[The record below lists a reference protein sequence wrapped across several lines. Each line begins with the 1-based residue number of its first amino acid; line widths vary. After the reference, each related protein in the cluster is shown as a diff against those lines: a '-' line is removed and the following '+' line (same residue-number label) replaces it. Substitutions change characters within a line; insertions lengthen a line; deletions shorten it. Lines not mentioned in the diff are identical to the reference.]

1 MTNPLW
7 FDDCYLKEWSSTVTT
22 ALNNEIELDQTAFF
36 PEGGG
41 NPCDQGKII
50 KDGIEYSVNE
60 VKKREGRI
68 VHVLD
73 RAGLQSGDS
82 VHCILD
88 WERRYKVMR
97 MHTAMHCLIQIMF
110 KDTGALV
117 TGNQIYPDRSR
128 VDVNIENFDRALIEK
143 IVGKANSVIAEG
155 HDVKIYYL
163 PRDEAMK
170 IEGLVKLAAAMPPN
184 LETLRIVEVVGVD
197 IQADG
202 GCHVA
207 NTKEIGRLKITK
219 MENKGKSNRRLEF
232 VLEQEA
238 I

>member
-1 MTNPLW
+1 MTKQLW
-7 FDDCYLKEWSSTVTT
+7 FDDCYLKEWSATITA
-22 ALNNEIELDQTAFF
+22 ALNNEIELDATAFF

-41 NPCDQGKII
+41 NPCDVGKIV
-50 KDGIEYSVNE
+50 KGIEEFLVNE
-60 VKKREGRI
+60 VKKRDGRI
-68 VHVLD
+68 VHILD
-73 RAGLQSGDS
+73 KSGLKEGDN

-97 MHTAMHCLIQIMF
+97 MHTSMHVLIQTMF

-128 VDVNIENFDRALIEK
+128 VDVNIENFDRELIQR
-143 IVGKANSVIAEG
+143 IVDKANSIIAEG

-163 PRDEAMK
+163 PRGEAMK

-184 LETLRIVEVVGVD
+184 IETLRIVEVVGVD
-197 IQADG
+197 TQADG

-232 VLEQEA
+232 VLE
-238 I
+238 